1 VLKNSVFSSRSRIS
15 KKLTFCNRLLAT
27 FSALVLRLDAL
38 KISHYIIREFFN
50 TIGQNRSFVTPPI
63 SVLFGAANIPV
74 KEGAKEK
81 RLEQRRDTIL
91 EKRRKAVEQ
100 HKAQDPRDDATLEG
114 E

>member
-1 VLKNSVFSSRSRIS
+1 MNVGLRVQIGHRQ
-15 KKLTFCNRLLAT
+15 TVT
-27 FSALVLRLDAL
+27 SAHVMV
-38 KISHYIIREFFN
+38 SCTSWF
-50 TIGQNRSFVTPPI
+50 GQNRSFVTPPI